1 MQTQSVLAAAG
12 LVAAAA
18 AQAVVVNGT
27 APVGPAPTSGV
38 LPPGYN
44 GTGVYT
50 VTTVWDVV
58 STYCPE
64 PTTLYFNDRTYAI
77 DKPTTLVIPDCPCTQ
92 TYTTRYADG
101 YKPTTYVVPNPPVQT
116 AAGGGAGAPGGVGGG
131 GGGATPAAPGQ
142 KPGGTG
148 AVVVT
153 AGAGKPVV
161 ALLAGVLTAA
171 AFFAL

>member
-1 MQTQSVLAAAG
+1 MQTQSVLVTAG

-18 AQAVVVNGT
+18 AQAVINGT

-38 LPPGYN
+38 LPPGHN

-58 STYCPE
+58 STYCPG

-77 DKPTTLVIPDCPCTQ
+77 DKPTTLVIPNCPCTQ
-92 TYTTRYADG
+92 TYTTRYAEG

-116 AAGGGAGAPGGVGGG
+116 AAGGGAVAPG
-131 GGGATPAAPGQ
+131 GGGATPTAPGQ
-142 KPGGTG
+142 KPGGTA

-161 ALLAGVLTAA
+161 ALLAGVLAAA
-171 AFFAL
+171 AFAL